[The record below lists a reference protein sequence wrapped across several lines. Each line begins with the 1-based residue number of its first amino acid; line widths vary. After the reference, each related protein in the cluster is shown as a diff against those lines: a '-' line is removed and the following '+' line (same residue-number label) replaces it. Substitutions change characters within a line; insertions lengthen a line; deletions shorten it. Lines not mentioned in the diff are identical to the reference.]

1 MKTEITFNKIC
12 ERKMLGTVF
21 VRDLKIT
28 CIVGIYEKEREL
40 LQNLF
45 LDVEFDLDFG
55 DAANTEDVSHTVDYA
70 EVSNLLESWVKAE
83 KFQLIETL
91 AERGCTLIFEKWAN
105 IQRCKITVK
114 KPGAV
119 PQAQYAAVMVERF
132 RP

>member
-1 MKTEITFNKIC
+1 
-12 ERKMLGTVF
+12 MLGTVY
-21 VRDLKIT
+21 VQDLKIT
-28 CIVGIYEKEREL
+28 CIVGIYPKEREL

-55 DAANTEDVSHTVDYA
+55 DAENTEDVSHTVDYA
-70 EVSNLLESWVKAE
+70 EVSNLLESWVQDE

-91 AERGCTLIFEKWAN
+91 AERAAPSFSTNGQDPAL
-105 IQRCKITVK
+105 QDQGQS
-114 KPGAV
+114 GAV

>member
-1 MKTEITFNKIC
+1 
-12 ERKMLGTVF
+12 MLGTVF
-21 VRDLKIT
+21 VQDLKIT
-28 CIVGIYEKEREL
+28 CIVGIYPKEREL

-55 DAANTEDVSHTVDYA
+55 DAETTEDVSHTVDYA
-70 EVSNLLESWVKAE
+70 EVSNLLESWVQE
-83 KFQLIETL
+83 QKFQLIETL
-91 AERGCTLIFEKWAN
+91 AERGCTLIFNRWPS
-105 IQRCKITVK
+105 IQRCKIKVK